1 MDKHIYLVGLN
12 HKTAP
17 VEIRERFAL
26 VDVGPSDFLKGL
38 SEPKKVD
45 EILCLST
52 CNRVEILF
60 VGRGL
65 DEPLDY
71 VINRWAEL
79 CGQDKGLLVPCL
91 YTYKDREAIFHLFE
105 VASSLDSM
113 VVGEPQILGQL
124 KDAYKRAVE
133 QSTTKTILNR
143 LLHRSFSVAKRIR
156 SETKIAQNAVSI
168 SYAAVEL
175 AKRIFSEFN
184 NKTAMLIG
192 AGEMAELAATHLLN
206 AGVKKLIVVNRT
218 FSRAKEL
225 ARRFKGEAYP
235 FSQLFELLVYVD
247 IVISSTGSNI
257 SIIHLKDMKE
267 IIKKRKYRPM
277 FFIDIAVPR
286 DIDPDVNNLD
296 NVYLYDIDDLKGVV
310 NENLQR
316 RSKEAELA
324 QDIIAEEVEKFE
336 MWLKSLEL
344 NPTIKDLLS
353 KMDEVA
359 KKEVHK
365 TLKRLGTLGENP
377 DVKESLNILASSLV
391 KKFSHYPI
399 AFLKNKARR
408 DRDVKEYI
416 SLIRDIFNLD

>member
-124 KDAYKRAVE
+124 KDACKRAVE

-336 MWLKSLEL
+336 MWPKSLEL

>member
-1 MDKHIYLVGLN
+1 
-12 HKTAP
+12 
-17 VEIRERFAL
+17 
-26 VDVGPSDFLKGL
+26 
-38 SEPKKVD
+38 
-45 EILCLST
+45 
-52 CNRVEILF
+52 
-60 VGRGL
+60 
-65 DEPLDY
+65 
-71 VINRWAEL
+71 
-79 CGQDKGLLVPCL
+79 
-91 YTYKDREAIFHLFE
+91 
-105 VASSLDSM
+105 
-113 VVGEPQILGQL
+113 
-124 KDAYKRAVE
+124 
-133 QSTTKTILNR
+133 
-143 LLHRSFSVAKRIR
+143 
-156 SETKIAQNAVSI
+156 
-168 SYAAVEL
+168 
-175 AKRIFSEFN
+175 
-184 NKTAMLIG
+184 
-192 AGEMAELAATHLLN
+192 
-206 AGVKKLIVVNRT
+206 
-218 FSRAKEL
+218 
-225 ARRFKGEAYP
+225 
-235 FSQLFELLVYVD
+235 
-247 IVISSTGSNI
+247 
-257 SIIHLKDMKE
+257 MKE